1 MYKQSP
7 KSVAM
12 KALVGNQP
20 NLPQALRKAIET
32 SPAKNMNKGYGS
44 PAKQV
49 KGAGGIRT
57 GDSGSVQYSRRDGKS
72 ITEGTYI
79 TKPNEN
85 VQIRKMAGQTYID
98 HISSSGENS
107 TQEAKN
113 RKSPGYARNN
123 YTASD
128 FSTMPASK
136 IKKILNARYTEE
148 DLNQGQTG
156 SQTNFSDLSDKDL
169 MSLAATRPTS
179 RNNTSLATKYMKE
192 HGLMSS
198 LESRQSSSPAKMK
211 SPAKQVT
218 NDQKVKSMEAS
229 KEKKVS
235 VASGASKGKA
245 STNRD
250 YVKGGR
256 EKKNGS
262 REKSKTTEFNTFDAG
277 KTYTKTVTKGTPG
290 KGRAKVKTKEISGAK
305 AKRQADRLNK
315 RYTQV

>member
-1 MYKQSP
+1 MYKQAP
-7 KSVAM
+7 KSAAM

-20 NLPQALRKAIET
+20 NLPQALRKAIED
-32 SPAKNMNKGYGS
+32 S
-44 PAKQV
+44 PAKQT
-49 KGAGGIRT
+49 KGAGGLRA
-57 GDSGSVQYSRRDGKS
+57 GDSESVQYSRRDGKS
-72 ITEGTYI
+72 ITEGSYI

-85 VQIRKMAGQTYID
+85 VQIRKMGDMTYID

-113 RKSPGYARNN
+113 RKSPSYARNN
-123 YTASD
+123 YTDSD
-128 FSTMPASK
+128 FSTMPAGE

-156 SQTNFSDLSDKDL
+156 SKTNFSDLSDKDL

-198 LESRQSSSPAKMK
+198 LESRQSSSPARMK
-211 SPAKQVT
+211 SPAKQT
-218 NDQKVKSMEAS
+218 NDQKAKSMEAS

-245 STNRD
+245 STNRE

-256 EKKNGS
+256 KKENGS
-262 REKSKTTEFNTFDAG
+262 REKSKTTKFSTTDGG
-277 KTYTKTVTKGTPG
+277 KTYTKTTTKGKQG
-290 KGRAKVKTKEISGAK
+290 KVKVKTKEISGTK
-305 AKRQADRLNK
+305 AKKQADRLNK
-315 RYTQV
+315 KYTRV